1 MNTQTELAQADVE
14 IAELQAKLAKAQERR
29 ELLTLVKPAYDAT
42 LTQIDRVLDILLL
55 VELPTEVRMTEVS
68 KFKAAIEA
76 RFIPKSLEIGIG
88 VTEATKPG
96 SHWDKTSSRWISP
109 EIKQTEIQSELAI
122 QSEANA
128 ASEAAVQVSKA
139 ESKRKPSGYRAKVL
153 ADKCFPTRPAQK
165 MQLQVIIQE
174 LEAIGIE
181 VGTIIS
187 GSSDIKGWNLYWNGD
202 KAGLFWTVGQGWEIE
217 ALTPGGRLTKQWE
230 GFDLDDHLIAND
242 IDLEEYVA

>member
-1 MNTQTELAQADVE
+1 MNTQAELAQIDVE
-14 IAELQAKLAKAQERR
+14 IAELQAKLTKAQERR
-29 ELLTLVKPAYDAT
+29 ELLALVKPACDSA
-42 LTQIDRVLDILLL
+42 LEEIDKALDILLC
-55 VELPTEVRMTEVS
+55 VELSTKVEMAEIT
-68 KFKAAIEA
+68 KFKTAVDAKFKFKEEQ
-76 RFIPKSLEIGIG
+76 R
-88 VTEATKPG
+88 
-96 SHWDKTSSRWISP
+96 
-109 EIKQTEIQSELAI
+109 AI
-122 QSEANA
+122 QAEVKPSR
-128 ASEAAVQVSKA
+128 VIKT

-187 GSSDIKGWNLYWNGD
+187 GSSNIKGWNLCWNGD

-217 ALTPGGRLTKQWE
+217 GLTPEGRLAERWE
-230 GFDLDDHLIAND
+230 GFDLDDYLTAND